1 MIKLATTSHCPKCMA
16 IKTILRNK
24 KLEYEEVN
32 SETVIDELT
41 RDNIYSLPAILIDNH
56 WCPVNSETLQKAAER

>member
-24 KLEYEEVN
+24 KLKYEEVN
-32 SETVIDELT
+32 SETIIDELI
-41 RDNIYSLPAILIDNH
+41 RDNIYSLPAILIDDH
-56 WCPVNSETLQKAAER
+56 WYPVNSETLQKAAER